1 MISIAL
7 VEDIEEIRES
17 LVQFLQTQP
26 EFIVLFASDSVE
38 NFFETYDFELPP
50 DIILL
55 DIGLPGI
62 SGLGAIKLIKERL
75 PNSEIIMLTVY
86 NDANRI
92 FQALSAGASGYL
104 LKNTPL
110 EKIKESIIEVS
121 KGGAQ
126 MSASIAR
133 KVFNYFNEN
142 VPQESEYNLT
152 SKEKE
157 IVAQI
162 VDGLSFK
169 MIATNLGNSLE
180 TIKTHAKN
188 IYRKLHVNSKAEVIA
203 KSMRGEI

>member
-17 LVQFLQTQP
+17 MFQFLQSQP

-38 NFFETYDFELPP
+38 SFFETYDFELPP

-86 NDANRI
+86 DDANRI
-92 FQALSAGASGYL
+92 FQAISAGASGYL

-110 EKIKESIIEVS
+110 EKIKESILEVS

-142 VPQESEYNLT
+142 VPKESEYNLT

-169 MIATNLGNSLE
+169 MIAANLGNSLE

-188 IYRKLHVNSKAEVIA
+188 IYKKLHVNSKAEVIA